1 MTRVNDETP
10 SALPR
15 LQPLPYH
22 DAVVRYLQA
31 EEPELWRWTRSA
43 QAIEAHAD
51 TVRSELLKETY
62 RLDREAHPEL
72 HACCA
77 NAAARLGL
85 QVPVTLYQ
93 AGDGA
98 MNASLYFLPDEAHV
112 VLTGPV
118 LERLKGAELEAVL
131 GHELAHHVLWRLAD
145 GAYHAADRL
154 LGATQAD
161 TRAQRAHLQ
170 TARLFQLSTEA
181 FADRGGAIGCGALA
195 PAVTALV
202 KMQTGLTEVSA
213 ASYLKQADEVC
224 AAPGLTTQ
232 ATTHPEVFVRA
243 RALRLWCEAAPD
255 ADAWLAATL
264 EGPLALDTLDLIGQ
278 QRLTALTRRLL
289 AQLLRPRCLRSDGL
303 LAHAR
308 RYFPDLRPD
317 DTPDGGLPG
326 EIAAA
331 TGTHDYVAA
340 VLLDFAVADRE
351 LDEVPLAGAF
361 ELAQRL
367 GVDEA
372 FARFVA
378 KELRLPKRQL
388 TRIRQE
394 AGALIERAERQH
406 G

>member
-1 MTRVNDETP
+1 MTDP
-10 SALPR
+10 LPALG
-15 LQPLPYH
+15 PLPYH

-43 QAIEAHAD
+43 EALQAHAD
-51 TVRSELLKETY
+51 TVRRELLKETY
-62 RLDREAHPEL
+62 RLDRDAHPAL
-72 HACCA
+72 HACCD

-93 AGDGA
+93 AGEGA
-98 MNASLYFLPDEAHV
+98 MNASLYHLPGEAHV
-112 VLTGPV
+112 VLSGPV
-118 LERLKGAELEAVL
+118 LERLKGAELEALL
-131 GHELAHHVLWRLAD
+131 GHELAHHILWSLAD
-145 GAYHAADRL
+145 GQDHAADRL
-154 LGATQAD
+154 LSATLAD
-161 TRAQRAHLQ
+161 TRAQRSHLQ
-170 TARLFQLSTEA
+170 TARRFQLYTEA
-181 FADRGGAIGCGALA
+181 FADRGGALACGALA

-202 KMQTGLTEVSA
+202 KMQTGLAEVSA

-243 RALRLWCEAAPD
+243 RALRLWCERAPD
-255 ADAWLAATL
+255 ADNWLAATL

-289 AQLLRPRCLRSDGL
+289 AQVLRPRCLRSDGL

-317 DTPDGGLPG
+317 DTLDAGLPG

-351 LDEVPLAGAF
+351 LDDVPLAAAF

-367 GVDEA
+367 GVDEPL
-372 FARFVA
+372 ARFVS
-378 KELRLPKRQL
+378 KEMRLPKRQL

-394 AGALIERAERQH
+394 AGALLERAERQH

>member
-1 MTRVNDETP
+1 
-10 SALPR
+10 
-15 LQPLPYH
+15 
-22 DAVVRYLQA
+22 
-31 EEPELWRWTRSA
+31 
-43 QAIEAHAD
+43 
-51 TVRSELLKETY
+51 
-62 RLDREAHPEL
+62 
-72 HACCA
+72 
-77 NAAARLGL
+77 
-85 QVPVTLYQ
+85 
-93 AGDGA
+93 
-98 MNASLYFLPDEAHV
+98 
-112 VLTGPV
+112 
-118 LERLKGAELEAVL
+118 
-131 GHELAHHVLWRLAD
+131 
-145 GAYHAADRL
+145 
-154 LGATQAD
+154 
-161 TRAQRAHLQ
+161 
-170 TARLFQLSTEA
+170 
-181 FADRGGAIGCGALA
+181 
-195 PAVTALV
+195 
-202 KMQTGLTEVSA
+202 
-213 ASYLKQADEVC
+213 
-224 AAPGLTTQ
+224 
-232 ATTHPEVFVRA
+232 VRA
-243 RALRLWCEAAPD
+243 RALRLWCEAVPD

-278 QRLTALTRRLL
+278 QRLTALTRRVL

-317 DTPDGGLPG
+317 DTLDGGLPA
-326 EIAAA
+326 EIATA

-367 GVDEA
+367 GVDEP